1 MTRLSID
8 HLRSARVR
16 REQYVG
22 QWLPEP
28 LLTDPEPDAAAQAE
42 TADSLSMA
50 FLVLLESLTPVE
62 RAVFLLREVFDYDYG
77 EIATIVERSEDNCR
91 QLYVRARRHIDE
103 GRPRFEASR
112 QQRDELAQRFLA
124 AAQQGDTKALIE
136 LLAADVVVYGDGGG
150 KAPSWPQPIY
160 GRERVAKL
168 MAGTFAQALRLG
180 ASVQPTQLNGQPGL
194 SFVDHE
200 GRIGAVMSLEIAD
213 GVDPDDPR
221 GHEPRQAR
229 ARRTRCGR
237 PRDSAEGADGA
248 LTGKPPERHGIRAV
262 LRCDALVVVQHR
274 LVGLQ
279 RRQADDTRTNPGHL
293 GDVALERVRRPF
305 AVVQKRDLE
314 TNVVELVHAVTLFRC
329 VAPAG
334 GGEEL
339 ANALAVV

>member
-1 MTRLSID
+1 MYEELRPLLFSIAYRMVSSVGDAEDIVQEAFLRIHRAESDGQRIESPKAYLSAVVTRLSID
-8 HLRSARVR
+8 YLRSARVR

-28 LLTDPEPDAAAQAE
+28 LQTDEGPDAAE

-77 EIATIVERSEDNCR
+77 AIAKIVQRSEDNCR
-91 QLYVRARRHIDE
+91 QLYVRARRHVDE

-112 QQRDELAQRFLA
+112 RQRDELARRFMA
-124 AAQQGDTKALIE
+124 AAQLGDTQGLVE

-150 KAPSWPQPIY
+150 KAPSWPEPIY

-194 SFVDHE
+194 MFFDDE

-213 GVDPDDPR
+213 GVIQTIRGLTNPDKLAHLGPV
-221 GHEPRQAR
+221 
-229 ARRTRCGR
+229 
-237 PRDSAEGADGA
+237 ADV
-248 LTGKPPERHGIRAV
+248 RAV
-262 LRCDALVVVQHR
+262 LR
-274 LVGLQ
+274 GG
-279 RRQADDTRTNPGHL
+279 RTS
-293 GDVALERVRRPF
+293 ER
-305 AVVQKRDLE
+305 
-314 TNVVELVHAVTLFRC
+314 
-329 VAPAG
+329 
-334 GGEEL
+334 
-339 ANALAVV
+339 

>member
-1 MTRLSID
+1 MRTEAPYEELRPLLFSIAYRMVSSVSEAEDIVQEAFLRIHRAEVGGEKIESPKAYLSAVVTRLSID

-62 RAVFLLREVFDYDYG
+62 RAVFLLRQVFDYDYG
-77 EIATIVERSEDNCR
+77 EIAKIVERSEDNCR

-103 GRPRFEASR
+103 RRPRFEASR

-124 AAQQGDTKALIE
+124 AAQQGDTEALIE

-168 MAGTFAQALRLG
+168 MAGTFEQALRLG
-180 ASVQPTQLNGQPGL
+180 ASVRPTQLNGQPGL

-213 GVDPDDPR
+213 GVIQTIR
-221 GHEPRQAR
+221 G
-229 ARRTRCGR
+229 
-237 PRDSAEGADGA
+237 
-248 LTGKPPERHGIRAV
+248 V
-262 LRCDALVVVQHR
+262 
-274 LVGLQ
+274 
-279 RRQADDTRTNPGHL
+279 TNPDKLAHL
-293 GDVALERVRRPF
+293 GPVADVRAILRQGRTER
-305 AVVQKRDLE
+305 
-314 TNVVELVHAVTLFRC
+314 
-329 VAPAG
+329 
-334 GGEEL
+334 
-339 ANALAVV
+339 